1 MLDLLVDRVRCSMV
15 FKRNKV
21 CLEVKVIAALLYFS
35 GLSYRR
41 IASLGGFSYEA
52 VRLWYRALN
61 DAKPERK
68 HHRCIAVDETK
79 LGKEQVYIW
88 AARDVDTIRF

>member
-1 MLDLLVDRVRCSMV
+1 LV

-52 VRLWYRALN
+52 VRLYRALN

-68 HHRCIAVDETK
+68 HRRCIAVDETKTK